1 MHLGLKLAYDGKNVA
16 SVVAL
21 AELAERA
28 GLDSVWTAEAY
39 GADAVTV
46 LSFIAGRTSRI
57 GLGTGIMQMP
67 ARTPANAAMTAMSL
81 DALSGGRFSL
91 GLGAS
96 GPQVV
101 EGWHGVSYGKPL
113 QRSRE
118 YVDIVRQ
125 VLRRAQPVAY
135 DGRTY
140 QVPYGGADATGLG
153 KSLRS
158 SMPAL
163 RPGLPIYLA
172 AIGPRNVELAAE
184 IADGWLPT
192 FYSPDHPEAFAGSLA
207 AGFARGNRSRDQF
220 SILPTAYVRIG
231 PELEECCDALRPYF
245 SLYIGGMGARGRN
258 FYFDLVCR
266 YGYEDV
272 AVKVQDLYLDGHTR
286 EATAAVPS
294 SLIDEICLVGPVAR
308 IAERLEAWRQSGVD
322 GILLRTEQPETF
334 AELRKLA

>member
-1 MHLGLKLAYDGKNVA
+1 MHLGLKLAYDGKDLA

-28 GLDSVWTAEAY
+28 GLDSVWAAEAY
-39 GADAVTV
+39 GADAVTL

-57 GLGTGIMQMP
+57 GLGSGIMQMP
-67 ARTPANAAMTAMSL
+67 ARTPAITAMTAMSL

-101 EGWHGVSYGKPL
+101 EGWHGVAYGKPL

-125 VLRRAQPVAY
+125 VLRRDTVAY

-140 QVPYGGADATGLG
+140 QVPYAGADATGLG

-163 RPGLPIYLA
+163 RPGLPVYLA

-192 FYSPDHPEAFAGSLA
+192 FYSPGHPEVFAGSLS

-220 SILPTAYVRIG
+220 SILPTAYVRVGPDIG
-231 PELEECCDALRPYF
+231 ECCDALRPYF

-272 AVKVQDLYLDGHTR
+272 AEKVQDLYLDGHAR
-286 EATAAVPS
+286 EATAAVPDR
-294 SLIDEICLVGPVAR
+294 LIDEMCLVGPIDR
-308 IAERLEAWRQSGVD
+308 IADRIGAWRQSGVD

-334 AELRKLA
+334 AELRTLA

>member
-1 MHLGLKLAYDGKNVA
+1 MHLGLKLAYDGKNLG

-21 AELAERA
+21 AELAERV

-39 GADAVTV
+39 GADAVTL
-46 LSFIAGRTSRI
+46 LSFIAGRTARI
-57 GLGTGIMQMP
+57 GLGSGILQMP
-67 ARTPANAAMTAMSL
+67 ARTPANTAMTAMSL

-101 EGWHGVSYGKPL
+101 EGWHGVAYGKPL

-118 YVDIVRQ
+118 YVDIIRQ
-125 VLRRAQPVAY
+125 VLRRDQPVAY
-135 DGRTY
+135 DGQTY
-140 QVPYGGADATGLG
+140 QIPYGGEDATGLG

-163 RPGLPIYLA
+163 RRDLPIYLA

-192 FYSPDHPEAFAGSLA
+192 FYSPDHPEVFAGSLG
-207 AGFARGNRSRDQF
+207 AGFARGDRTRDQF
-220 SILPTAYVRIG
+220 AILPTAYVQVG
-231 PELEECCDALRPYF
+231 AHLTECCDALRPYF

-258 FYFDLVCR
+258 FYFDLICR

-272 AVKVQDLYLDGHTR
+272 AAKVQDLYLDGHTR
-286 EATAAVPS
+286 EATAAVPDR
-294 SLIDEICLVGPVAR
+294 LIDEMCLVGPLPR
-308 IAERLEAWRQSGVD
+308 IAERLQAWRQSGVD

-334 AELRKLA
+334 EDLRKLA

>member
-1 MHLGLKLAYDGKNVA
+1 MHLGLKLAYDGKHLA
-16 SVVAL
+16 SVIAL
-21 AELAERA
+21 AELAERV

-39 GADAVTV
+39 GADAVTL

-57 GLGTGIMQMP
+57 GLGSGIMQMP
-67 ARTPANAAMTAMSL
+67 ARTPAITAMTAMSL

-101 EGWHGVSYGKPL
+101 EGWHGVAYGKPL

-125 VLRRAQPVAY
+125 VLRRDTVAY

-140 QVPYGGADATGLG
+140 QVPYARADATGLG

-192 FYSPDHPEAFAGSLA
+192 FYSPDHPEVFSDSLT
-207 AGFARGNRSRDQF
+207 AGFARGNRSRHQF
-220 SILPTAYVRIG
+220 SILPTAYVRVG
-231 PELEECCDALRPYF
+231 PDLEECCDALRPYF

-272 AVKVQDLYLDGHTR
+272 AEKVQDLYLDGHIKA
-286 EATAAVPS
+286 ATAAVPDG
-294 SLIDEICLVGPVAR
+294 LIDEMCLVGPIDR
-308 IAERLEAWRQSGVD
+308 IADRLDAWRQSGVD

-334 AELRKLA
+334 VELRELA

>member
-1 MHLGLKLAYDGKNVA
+1 MHLGLKLAYDGKDLS

-28 GLDSVWTAEAY
+28 GLDSVWAAEAY
-39 GADAVTV
+39 GADAVSL

-57 GLGTGIMQMP
+57 GLGSGILQMP
-67 ARTPANAAMTAMSL
+67 ARTPANTAMTAMSL
-81 DALSGGRFSL
+81 DALSGGRFTL

-101 EGWHGVSYGKPL
+101 EGWHGVAYGKPL

-118 YVDIVRQ
+118 YLAIVRQ
-125 VLRRAQPVAY
+125 VLARETVAY
-135 DGRTY
+135 QGATY
-140 QVPYGGADATGLG
+140 HIPYDGADATGLG

-163 RPGLPIYLA
+163 RPELPIYLA
-172 AIGPRNVELAAE
+172 AIGPRNVALAAE

-192 FYSPDHPEAFAGSLA
+192 FYSPGHPDVFADSLN
-207 AGFARGNRSRDQF
+207 AGFARGNRAREQF
-220 SILPTAYVRIG
+220 TILPTAYVRVG
-231 PELEECCDALRPYF
+231 PRLEECCDALRPFF

-258 FYFDLVCR
+258 FYFDLICR

-272 AVKVQDLYLDGHTR
+272 AVKVQDLYLDGQVR
-286 EATAAVPS
+286 EATAAVPD
-294 SLIDEICLVGPVAR
+294 SLIDDMCLVGPIPR

-322 GILLRTEQPETF
+322 GILLRTSQPETF
-334 AELRKLA
+334 EQLRKLA